1 MFKNYFKTA
10 FRNLKRNKSY
20 ALINTL
26 GLAVGIA
33 ACFLIFL
40 IVRFESSYDDFHSKK
55 NSIYRV
61 GSVFNNADGISY
73 NDGVGFPVAKALR
86 IDFPQ
91 IKEVA
96 SIDNEGG
103 QITVENKTGDQKK
116 LQEDHFYYAEPEFF
130 SMFNFDWLAGNPK
143 VSLNNPGNAVITQA
157 TAEKY
162 FALGPDNYREALGKT
177 IKYNNKNLYTITGI
191 LKNPP
196 PNTDFPL
203 AVVVPYSA
211 LEHTKRK
218 SSLDDWISTFSGA
231 YTFVVLPPELAV
243 SKFNTQLKAFAKRH
257 KPAEAATD
265 SYIAQPL
272 SEIHYDER
280 FGNYNHHTF
289 SHSLIDALL
298 LIGIF
303 LIIIACINFINLAT
317 AQAVNR
323 SKEVGVRKVLGSNR
337 KQLALQFLGETFLIV
352 IIAITLA
359 VFIAALAL
367 PFLDNL
373 LETQIGSHFIN
384 DPPVILFLISTLV
397 LVTLL
402 AGIYPAVILSRFNPI
417 TALKSKVTD
426 KMVGGISL
434 RRGLVVMQFAIAQI
448 LIIGMIIV
456 VSQMDFFKN
465 ASLGFNKDNIINVP
479 VINDS
484 INLTKTDYLRNQLL
498 KNPDIKNVSFSF
510 GSPSDNSSW
519 QSDFRFDHSSKLTNF
534 NANLKWADVN
544 YFKTYNLQFVAG
556 HAYSN
561 IDTVRDFVV
570 NETLIRKLGIANP
583 QKAIGKQINFWD
595 GEKVGNIVGV
605 IKDFNSHSLSEPMT
619 PVVLSTWKQV
629 YRTINIKIKAGSEK
643 TVLPY
648 IKKIW
653 TSVYPDNVYDYKFLD
668 QKIANFYK
676 QEAQLAQLYKI
687 FAGLAIFISC
697 LGLYGLVSFMA
708 VQRTKEMG
716 IRKVLGASARSIV
729 YLLSKEF
736 TVLIIIAFVIAAP
749 VAWFIMNKWLQ
760 NYTYRIPLGVSV
772 FVLAIISSVIIA
784 WITVGY
790 RAIKTARA
798 NPVESLRSE

>member
-26 GLAVGIA
+26 GLAVGVG

-40 IVRFESSYDDFHSKK
+40 VVQFESSFDNFHPKK
-55 NSIYRV
+55 DNIYRV

-73 NDGVGFPVAKALR
+73 NGGVGFPVANALR

-91 IKEVA
+91 IKGIA
-96 SIDNEGG
+96 SIDKEGG
-103 QITVENKTGDQKK
+103 QITVEGQTRNLKK
-116 LQEDHFYYAEPEFF
+116 LQEENFYYAEPQFF
-130 SMFNFDWLAGNPK
+130 SMFNFGWLAGDPK
-143 VSLNNPGNAVITQA
+143 TSLNNPNNAVLTQA
-157 TAEKY
+157 TAEK
-162 FALGPDNYREALGKT
+162 FFGDWKAALGKT
-177 IKYNNKNLYTITGI
+177 IKYENKDLYTITGI

-196 PNTDFPL
+196 HNTDFPL
-203 AVVVPYSA
+203 SIVVPYSA
-211 LEHTKRK
+211 LEHTNRK
-218 SSLDDWISTFSGA
+218 SSLNDWVSTFSGA
-231 YTFVVLPPELAV
+231 YTFVVLPEELSAA
-243 SKFNTQLKAFAKRH
+243 KFNTELKVFAKKH
-257 KPAEAATD
+257 KPAEESAD

-272 SEIHYDER
+272 SEIHYDEQ
-280 FGNYNHHTF
+280 FGNYNYHTF
-289 SHSLIDALL
+289 SHSLIYALS

-317 AQAVNR
+317 AQGVNR

-337 KQLALQFLGETFLIV
+337 RQLALQFLGETAVIV
-352 IIAITLA
+352 IFAIILA
-359 VFIAALAL
+359 LILSALTL
-367 PFLDNL
+367 PFLNRL
-373 LETQIGSHFIN
+373 LETQISFS
-384 DPPVILFLISTLV
+384 LISNPSVIVFLLSAAI

-402 AGIYPAVILSRFNPI
+402 AGIYPAIILSGFNPI
-417 TALKSKVTD
+417 TALKSKVTT

-456 VSQMDFFKN
+456 VGQMNFFKN

-479 VINDS
+479 IINDS

-498 KNPDIKNVSFSF
+498 NNPDIKNVSFSY
-510 GSPSDNSSW
+510 GSPSDNGGW
-519 QSDFRFDHSSKLTNF
+519 QSDFKFDHSTKSTNF
-534 NANLKWADVN
+534 NANLKWADPE

-561 IDTVRDFVV
+561 SDTVREFVV
-570 NETLIRKLGIANP
+570 NETLLKKLGITDP

-595 GEKVGNIVGV
+595 ETVANIVGV
-605 IKDFNSHSLSEPMT
+605 IKDFNSYSLRDPIS
-619 PVVLSTWKQV
+619 PVVLSTRKQV

-643 TVLPY
+643 TALPY
-648 IKKIW
+648 IEKLW
-653 TSVYPDNVYDYKFLD
+653 TSTYPDYVYDYKFLD
-668 QKIANFYK
+668 AKIESFYK
-676 QEAQLAQLYKI
+676 QEDQLSQLYKI
-687 FAGLAIFISC
+687 FAGIAIFISC

-716 IRKVLGASARSIV
+716 IRKVLGASVSSIV

-736 TVLIIIAFVIAAP
+736 TVLIMIAFTIAAP
-749 VAWFIMNKWLQ
+749 VSYFIMNKWLQ
-760 NYTYRIPLGVSV
+760 NYTYRIPLGASV
-772 FVLAIISSVIIA
+772 FILAIVSSVIIA